1 MFKNILNAVKTAFT
15 SIKRRN
21 SGIPIVDIY
30 DDDEASAVTENNEQS
45 EIKEE
50 SNLEVKATVIAESEN
65 VEGEEAA
72 EKDED
77 RERNILEVTA
87 SVIPELEGEE
97 HEEAAEEEED
107 GEENKRQFKES
118 RSHDDEYTFQSEIPD
133 TTIIFNNTEEV
144 KSYLKNFCSGGGAFG
159 KFKGYCYVVEN
170 TWKNCLKL
178 CCDRGGGRGRAN
190 HMKKTSVA
198 GDQHPRNRKS
208 TSRKTNCSVTI
219 SARRHENNNG
229 ETYWQLQVD
238 KVIHLLRIHLYDI
251 L

>member
-50 SNLEVKATVIAESEN
+50 
-65 VEGEEAA
+65 AA

-97 HEEAAEEEED
+97 HEEAAVEEED